1 MPIGFLTQLAFG
13 FLTRLAMV
21 GGLAACRA
29 RVDRPTG
36 SVSGYAMSGYAGRV
50 NAASRSQVLLK
61 SIATACERPACASC
75 LDFVLP

>member
-1 MPIGFLTQLAFG
+1 MNNSKHCNIQSVATFVNTQAGFDHLETLACVPIGFLTQLAFG

-36 SVSGYAMSGYAGRV
+36 SVSGYAM
-50 NAASRSQVLLK
+50 
-61 SIATACERPACASC
+61 IH
-75 LDFVLP
+75 FIH